1 MRRFLPL
8 SEARG
13 GNTANVDKLLLNVK
27 NPLCCGIQRFA
38 RDVDFGN
45 GVLMWEPSRLHL
57 EHGVSELEEAYFMCY
72 TYYTQT
78 WHLFDVGDEAR
89 R

>member
-1 MRRFLPL
+1 MSGYFFGHYRHKEEV
-8 SEARG
+8 S
-13 GNTANVDKLLLNVK
+13 TK
-27 NPLCCGIQRFA
+27 QRFA

-45 GVLMWEPSRLHL
+45 GVLMWEQPSRLHL